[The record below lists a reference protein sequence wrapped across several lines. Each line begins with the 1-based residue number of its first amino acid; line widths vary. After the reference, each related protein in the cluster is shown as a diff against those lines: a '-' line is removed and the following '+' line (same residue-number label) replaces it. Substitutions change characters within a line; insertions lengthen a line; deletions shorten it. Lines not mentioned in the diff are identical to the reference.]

1 MLISKVGTTVKILI
15 AIIAGV
21 FLAGGVLA
29 QPVITNSSTVN
40 GASFTAGAPVTPG
53 SIVSIFG
60 SNLAS
65 AMSHADTIPLTA
77 SLGGVSVTFNNEPA
91 PLFFAGPQQINAQVP
106 WDIPPGMP
114 ANVTVTAPGGSSQA
128 QVNMALASPGVFT
141 LNFGAGPAIV
151 QNNADGTFAW
161 PPNTVPGLI
170 THPAKIGDFII
181 IYANGLGA
189 VDRPVNNGDKP
200 PAGALT
206 NTLTQP
212 TILLGGVAVPADHV
226 TFSGL
231 NPNFVAL
238 NQINVKIPDGT
249 PTGNNVS
256 LQIQMDG
263 ITTTNQAFIAITP

>member
-1 MLISKVGTTVKILI
+1 MLMLKAGISVKLLI

-40 GASFTAGAPVTPG
+40 GASFTPGVPVTPG

-65 AMSHADTIPLTA
+65 GMSHADTIPLTA

-114 ANVTVTAPGGSSQA
+114 ANMTVTAPGGSGQG
-128 QVNMALASPGVFT
+128 QVAMAPASPGVFT
-141 LNFGAGPAIV
+141 LNFGTGPAIV
-151 QNNADGTFAW
+151 QNNSDGTFAW

-189 VDRPVNNGDKP
+189 VDRPATHGDKP
-200 PAGALT
+200 PARALT
-206 NTLTQP
+206 NTTTHP
-212 TILLGGVAVPADHV
+212 PILLGGASLASDH
-226 TFSGL
+226 
-231 NPNFVAL
+231 
-238 NQINVKIPDGT
+238 
-249 PTGNNVS
+249 
-256 LQIQMDG
+256 
-263 ITTTNQAFIAITP
+263 